1 MSALMLRKA
10 AEPVYLESPVLVF
23 ESLLSLS
30 TGINRKPPPKR
41 MACTCRTAPDRV
53 TRGRLLGFKWG
64 SNSTLVNVVLNS
76 CRENSPM
83 PPMQNTKQA
92 LPMFVTGKVPRESKM
107 GSYTILTIYDV
118 YLRIYRSRYH
128 TWYHGARKGA
138 YD

>member
-1 MSALMLRKA
+1 MLMLTFTLSIVIHRHQPKA
-10 AEPVYLESPVLVF
+10 ATEAHGMYMSHGP
-23 ESLLSLS
+23 
-30 TGINRKPPPKR
+30 
-41 MACTCRTAPDRV
+41 ARV

-107 GSYTILTIYDV
+107 GLYTILTIYDV
-118 YLRIYRSRYH
+118 YLRIYLSSYD
-128 TWYHGARKGA
+128 TCYHGARKGA